1 MIEIMIGNNEKRL
14 TKMVDENQ
22 TPAQAFAA
30 TNLYYADSGI
40 ELNGMRLSTEEAN
53 RRTLA
58 ELGAC
63 NNDILMYNKKNDNG

>member
-22 TPAQAFAA
+22 TPVQVFAA

-40 ELNGMRLSTEEAN
+40 ELNGMRLSAEEAN
-53 RRTLA
+53 RSTLA
-58 ELGAC
+58 DLGAQ

>member
-22 TPAQAFAA
+22 TPAQVFAA

-40 ELNGMRLSTEEAN
+40 ELNGMRLSAEEAN
-53 RRTLA
+53 RSTLA
-58 ELGAC
+58 DLGAR

>member
-22 TPAQAFAA
+22 TPAQVFAA

-53 RRTLA
+53 SSTLA
-58 ELGAC
+58 DLGAQ